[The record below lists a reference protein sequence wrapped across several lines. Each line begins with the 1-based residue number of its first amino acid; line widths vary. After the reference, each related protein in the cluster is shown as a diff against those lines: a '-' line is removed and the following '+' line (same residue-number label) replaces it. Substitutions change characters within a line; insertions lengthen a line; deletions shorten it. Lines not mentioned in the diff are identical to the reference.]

1 MIFNGFWKEKPS
13 IQHPLARIELVAWDS
28 GLTLFISKDED
39 LVNRFRNA
47 FPLSRDLEEDN
58 AKLQA
63 DKTPNTELFKKF
75 YNKYGQERTWPLIC
89 QYIEQRRS
97 RKL

>member
-39 LVNRFRNA
+39 IVNRFRNA
-47 FPLSRDLEEDN
+47 FPLSRDLEEYN
-58 AKLQA
+58 AALKETNP
-63 DKTPNTELFKKF
+63 DDTEL
-75 YNKYGQERTWPLIC
+75 YNKWLQERT
-89 QYIEQRRS
+89 
-97 RKL
+97 